1 MSITEFQIYRMNIV
15 SALKKAGIKENNIF
29 FNKDTIPV
37 SFPSAFVVLESETG
51 ILKTS
56 KRYLD
61 SKFSFV
67 IYLIISSEKA
77 KDPPP
82 WHNEPVDPNWHA
94 FYNMLFRIQKSDLYL
109 GLHSQI
115 IKDNLLLKDAFYHA
129 PDQDNILRTY
139 IYDGKN
145 QIYEGMK
152 V

>member
-29 FNKDTIPV
+29 FYKDTIPV
-37 SFPSAFVVLESETG
+37 SFPSAFVVLELETG

-77 KDPPP
+77 KDPDS
-82 WHNEPVDPNWHA
+82 EILILKEA
-94 FYNMLFRIQKSDLYL
+94 FRVEYQ
-109 GLHSQI
+109 
-115 IKDNLLLKDAFYHA
+115 LLLKKDFVKVEYYNARADAG
-129 PDQDNILRTY
+129 R
-139 IYDGKN
+139 
-145 QIYEGMK
+145 K
-152 V
+152 VKIACITTETE